1 MIQVKGCVLGK
12 EFPFSEY
19 KITDTEVYTKEG
31 VLSQRTDCVDIR
43 KIKDVAVEATFLD
56 RLVGQSTVILY
67 VKGDATDDVVYLRNI
82 KKADEVIAFIKSKM
96 EVEFEKRRS
105 RSRFVQYDDGEGAA
119 SDEW

>member
-1 MIQVKGCVLGK
+1 MMLLKGCILGK

-19 KITDTEVYTKEG
+19 KITETEIFAKEG
-31 VLSQRTDCVDIR
+31 VFSQRTDCVDIR

-56 RLVGQSTVILY
+56 RLVGQSTIVLY
-67 VKGDATDDVVYLRNI
+67 VKGDVTDSDVVYLRNV
-82 KKADEVIAFIKSKM
+82 KNADAAVEYIKSKM

-105 RSRFVQYDDGEGAA
+105 RSRFVQYDNEEAV

>member
-1 MIQVKGCVLGK
+1 MMLLKGCILGK
-12 EFPFSEY
+12 EFPFAEY
-19 KITDTEVYTKEG
+19 KITETEIFAKEG
-31 VLSQRTDCVDIR
+31 VFSQRTDCVDIR

-82 KKADEVIAFIKSKM
+82 KKADEVVAFIKSKM

-105 RSRFVQYDDGEGAA
+105 RSRFVQYDNEEAV